1 MDNLRGGSK
10 HLPFP
15 LTPPEDSDL
24 PSLPSSNND
33 KDDDRPLTSPPP
45 PQPPSFQPPQQ
56 LTVLTPKEIENIAA
70 KVTAGEQVFDKKV
83 SKEIANFFPRA
94 EEILNQ
100 TGENFVRLRQ
110 LIWGYY
116 NIRYYTDSLRKGETL
131 KKWMF
136 FRGEESKLFKKN
148 LKNLTLWTWILLV
161 FC

>member
-1 MDNLRGGSK
+1 MDNMRGGSK

-15 LTPPEDSDL
+15 LAPPEDSDL
-24 PSLPSSNND
+24 PSLPRSNND
-33 KDDDRPLTSPPP
+33 KDDGRPLTWPPP

-70 KVTAGEQVFDKKV
+70 KVTAGKQVFDKKV

-100 TGENFVRLRQ
+100 TGEYFVRLRQ

-116 NIRYYTDSLRKGETL
+116 NIRYYIDSLRKGEKL

-136 FRGEESKLFKKN
+136 FRGEESKMFKKN
-148 LKNLTLWTWILLV
+148 LKNLTLWTWT
-161 FC
+161 

>member
-83 SKEIANFFPRA
+83 SKEIVNFFPRP

-110 LIWGYY
+110 LI
-116 NIRYYTDSLRKGETL
+116 
-131 KKWMF
+131 
-136 FRGEESKLFKKN
+136 
-148 LKNLTLWTWILLV
+148 
-161 FC
+161 

>member
-1 MDNLRGGSK
+1 MGHSDANIQQKMDNLRGGSK

-15 LTPPEDSDL
+15 LAPPEDFDL
-24 PSLPSSNND
+24 PSLPSSNID

-83 SKEIANFFPRA
+83 SKEIVNFFPRA

-110 LIWGYY
+110 LI
-116 NIRYYTDSLRKGETL
+116 
-131 KKWMF
+131 
-136 FRGEESKLFKKN
+136 
-148 LKNLTLWTWILLV
+148 
-161 FC
+161 